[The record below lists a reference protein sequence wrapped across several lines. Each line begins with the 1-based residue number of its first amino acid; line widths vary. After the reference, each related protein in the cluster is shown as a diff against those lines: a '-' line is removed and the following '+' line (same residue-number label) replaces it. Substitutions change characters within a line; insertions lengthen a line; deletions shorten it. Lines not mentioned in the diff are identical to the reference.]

1 MRAIVGANFQI
12 MAHSHIPGG
21 AGHDAHQGGSLQVV
35 HHLGGAG
42 GGKPC
47 GVENQ
52 VIWVVQISAGG
63 HIRIIDG
70 DAPAAVFWFA
80 Q

>member
-1 MRAIVGANFQI
+1 
-12 MAHSHIPGG
+12 MAHSDIPGG
-21 AGHDAHQGGSLQVV
+21 AGHGAHQGGSLQVV
-35 HHLGGAG
+35 HHLGSAG

-70 DAPAAVFWFA
+70 DAPATVFWFA